1 MRWTSTKISAPSL
14 ILFFILLALAGSASA
29 EIRLGI
35 LPRLG
40 AVELFVM
47 FNPLAE
53 YLAIETGEKVSIVIP
68 RDFDAYKAAVRAGNF
83 DLGFTNSLIYVQLK
97 KDVQIEPLAIAS
109 EQKAGT
115 RFRGII
121 IARKNSGIV
130 SLPDLKGKR
139 LVFVER
145 DSAAGYL
152 FQMLLLKKAGL
163 EVNRDFILLPF
174 AKRHDNVVMAVFN
187 GAADA
192 GGMRE
197 DDFERMKDKV
207 DISQLKIIGYT
218 EYFPNWTMFAS
229 PGLNKATADKIRTA
243 LLNLKSGNPQSKKVL
258 KPARLTGFAQATDRD
273 YDRLRQAAREVG
285 AL

>member
-1 MRWTSTKISAPSL
+1 M
-14 ILFFILLALAGSASA
+14 LFFFLFVLAGKAPA

-53 YLAIETGEKVSIVIP
+53 YLTKETGEKVSIVIP
-68 RDFDAYKAAVRAGNF
+68 KDFDAYKEAARAGNF

-97 KDVQIEPLAIAS
+97 KDVQIAPLVIAS

-121 IARKNSGIV
+121 IARKDSGLE

-145 DSAAGYL
+145 DSAGGYL

-163 EVNRDFILLPF
+163 EVNRDFVLLPF
-174 AKRHDNVVMAVFN
+174 ARKHDNVAMAVFN

-192 GGMRE
+192 GGIRE
-197 DDFERMKDKV
+197 DDFERMQDKV
-207 DISQLKIIGYT
+207 DIKQLKIIGYT
-218 EYFPNWTMFAS
+218 EYYPNWMLFAA
-229 PGLNKATADKIRTA
+229 PGLNKATVDKVKTA
-243 LLNLKSGNPQSKKVL
+243 LLKLKSGDLQSEKVL
-258 KPARLTGFAQATDRD
+258 KPAGLTGFAPAADRD
-273 YDRLRQAAREVG
+273 YDRLRQAAKEFG

>member
-1 MRWTSTKISAPSL
+1 MRWTSTKINASSL
-14 ILFFILLALAGSASA
+14 MLFFILFVLAGNVSA

-53 YLAIETGEKVSIVIP
+53 YLTREAGEKVSIVIP
-68 RDFDAYKAAVRAGNF
+68 RDFDAFKAAARAGNF

-97 KDVQIEPLAIAS
+97 KDVQIEPLAIAA

-121 IARKNSGIV
+121 IARKDSGLD
-130 SLPDLKGKR
+130 SLPALKGKR

-145 DSAAGYL
+145 DSAAGYI

-174 AKRHDNVVMAVFN
+174 ARKHDNVVMAVFN

-207 DISQLKIIGYT
+207 DITQLKIIGYT
-218 EYFPNWTMFAS
+218 EYFPNWTMFAA

-243 LLNLKSGNPQSKKVL
+243 LLNLKSGDPQSEKVL
-258 KPARLTGFAQATDRD
+258 KPARLTGFGHVTDRD
-273 YDRLRQAAREVG
+273 YDRLRQAAMVVG

>member
-1 MRWTSTKISAPSL
+1 M
-14 ILFFILLALAGSASA
+14 LFFILFVLAGKAPA

-53 YLAIETGEKVSIVIP
+53 YLTKETGEKVSIVIP
-68 RDFDAYKAAVRAGNF
+68 KDFDAYKEAALAGSF

-97 KDVQIEPLAIAS
+97 KDMQIAPLVIAS

-121 IARKNSGIV
+121 IARKDSGLER
-130 SLPDLKGKR
+130 LPDLKGKR

-145 DSAAGYL
+145 DSAGGYL

-163 EVNRDFILLPF
+163 EVNRDFVLLPF
-174 AKRHDNVVMAVFN
+174 AKKHDNVAMAVFN

-192 GGMRE
+192 GGIRE
-197 DDFERMKDKV
+197 DDFERMQDKV
-207 DISQLKIIGYT
+207 DIKQLKIIGHT
-218 EYFPNWTMFAS
+218 EYYPNWTLFAA
-229 PGLNKATADKIRTA
+229 PGLNKATADKVKTA
-243 LLNLKSGNPQSKKVL
+243 LMKLKSGDPQSEKVL
-258 KPARLTGFAQATDRD
+258 KPAGLTGFAAVMDRD
-273 YDRLRQAAREVG
+273 YDRLRQAAKEFG

>member
-1 MRWTSTKISAPSL
+1 MRRSSTKISAMTVMLFSL
-14 ILFFILLALAGSASA
+14 LFVLAGKAPA

-53 YLAIETGEKVSIVIP
+53 YLTKETGEKVRIVIP
-68 RDFDAYKAAVRAGNF
+68 RDFDAYKEAARAGNF

-97 KDVQIEPLAIAS
+97 KDARITPLAVAS

-115 RFRGII
+115 RFRGIN
-121 IARKNSGIV
+121 IARKDSGIE
-130 SLPDLKGKR
+130 SLPDLKSKR
-139 LVFVER
+139 LVFVEK

-152 FQMLLLKKAGL
+152 FQMLLLKKTGL
-163 EVNRDFILLPF
+163 EVNRDFVLLPF
-174 AKRHDNVVMAVFN
+174 AKKHDNVAMAVFN

-197 DDFERMKDKV
+197 DDFESLQDQV
-207 DISQLKIIGYT
+207 DIKQLKIIGYT
-218 EYFPNWTMFAS
+218 EYYPNWTLFAA
-229 PGLNKATADKIRTA
+229 PGLNKTTVDRVKTA
-243 LLNLKSGNPQSKKVL
+243 LLKLKYGDPQSEKVL
-258 KPARLTGFAQATDRD
+258 KPARLTGFAPVTDGD
-273 YDRLRQAAREVG
+273 YDRLRQAAKEFG

>member
-1 MRWTSTKISAPSL
+1 MRWTSTKICTSSVM
-14 ILFFILLALAGSASA
+14 LFFILLVLAGNALA

-53 YLAIETGEKVSIVIP
+53 YLTKETGEKVSIVIP
-68 RDFDAYKAAVRAGNF
+68 RDFDAYKAAARAGNF

-97 KDVQIEPLAIAS
+97 KDVQIEPLVIAA

-121 IARKNSGIV
+121 IARKDSGIE
-130 SLPDLKGKR
+130 SLPALKGKR

-145 DSAAGYL
+145 DSAAGHI
-152 FQMLLLKKAGL
+152 FQVLLLKKAGL
-163 EVNRDFILLPF
+163 EVNRDFALLPF
-174 AKRHDNVVMAVFN
+174 AKKHDNVAMAIFN

-207 DISQLKIIGYT
+207 DITQLKIIGYT
-218 EYFPNWTMFAS
+218 EYFPNWTMFAA

-243 LLNLKSGNPQSKKVL
+243 LLNLKSGGPQSEKVL
-258 KPARLTGFAQATDRD
+258 KPARLTGFGQVADRD
-273 YDRLRQAAREVG
+273 YDRLRQAARIVG